1 MLRQRISV
9 LAIEDSKDDL
19 LLILEA
25 LRQGGIEPDFKHVT
39 DGAQLEVALLERE
52 WDVAISDHNL
62 PGFDSSRALQLV
74 QRHQPELP
82 FIIVSGVF
90 GDQAAIDAI
99 SSGASDVV
107 RKDML
112 AKLVPVLRRE
122 LRGRDK
128 RHALLTSCNSLE
140 QMAFFDPL
148 TGLPNNQGFL
158 RQLRTFVE
166 QPVTVSFGVVLLQ
179 LQRFQ
184 QLKRYLGLHA
194 CASLILEMAKRL
206 QAERG
211 QAQFLSRIAEDRFAL
226 ILPGVSGEQAMQD
239 WISDFL
245 ACLPSS
251 IASHGAI
258 QLLWQAGA
266 SLCRER
272 ESCETS
278 LIHRAEFALSRAN
291 HERRTHLVAGPAD
304 EDHDSDYGYL
314 DGALRQ
320 ALKREE
326 FSLHYQPQ
334 YHLGCGR
341 CVGAEAL
348 LRWKHPSRGYI
359 SPAEFVPVL
368 EDTGLIVPVGE
379 WVLSEACRQISVW
392 RRQGWDAARVSVNV
406 AMLQFEQ
413 PSLAESVRSILQET
427 GVPAAALELEIT
439 ESIAMT
445 DRDQVL
451 HALSELRGLGVSLA
465 IDDFGTGYCSLAY
478 LKYFPVDRLKIDQAF
493 VKGIDRDPRDGAIV
507 CAVISMARSFGLEV
521 MAEGVETA
529 AHVAFL
535 KEQGC
540 NHGQGFHLGRPV
552 PPELFDAWRS
562 TPSYGLAQPPA
573 SYPARTS
580 AGCATLGTDESG
592 ASQ

>member
-1 MLRQRISV
+1 MPRQRISV
-9 LAIEDSKDDL
+9 LAIEDNPDDL
-19 LLILEA
+19 LLTLEA
-25 LRQGGIEPDFKHVT
+25 LRQGGIEPDFRHVT
-39 DGAQLEVALLERE
+39 DDVQLEAALRERE

-62 PGFDSSRALQLV
+62 PGFDSRRALQLV

-112 AKLVPVLRRE
+112 ARLVPVLRRE

-128 RHALLTSCNSLE
+128 RHELLASCNSLE

-158 RQLRTFVE
+158 RQLRGLLE
-166 QPVTVSFGVVLLQ
+166 QPFTASFGVVLLQ

-194 CASLILEMAKRL
+194 CANLILQMAQRIQL
-206 QAERG
+206 ERG
-211 QAQFLSRIAEDRFAL
+211 RAQFLSRIAEDRFAL
-226 ILPGVSGEQAMQD
+226 ILPQVSGEDAMRA
-239 WISDFL
+239 WLSDFL
-245 ACLPSS
+245 AQLPSS
-251 IASHGAI
+251 TASHGAI
-258 QLLWQAGA
+258 QLSWHAGA
-266 SLCRER
+266 SLCSES
-272 ESCETS
+272 ESCETA
-278 LIHRAEFALSRAN
+278 LMHRAEFALSRAN
-291 HERRTHLVAGPAD
+291 HERRSHFVAGPCD
-304 EDHDSDYGYL
+304 KELDSDYGYL

-320 ALKREE
+320 ALRRDE

-334 YHLGCGR
+334 YDLRYGR

-348 LRWKHPSRGYI
+348 LRWKHPKRGYI
-359 SPAEFVPVL
+359 SPAEFIPVL

-379 WVLSEACRQISVW
+379 WVLRKACQQVAAW
-392 RRQGWDAARVSVNV
+392 RREGWEAARVSVNV

-413 PSLAESVRSILQET
+413 PSLAETVRSILREEK
-427 GVPAAALELEIT
+427 VPATALELEIT

-451 HALSELRGLGVSLA
+451 HALSELRGLGVGLA

-478 LKYFPVDRLKIDQAF
+478 LKYFPVDRLKIDQTF

-507 CAVISMARSFGLEV
+507 CAAISMARSFGLEV
-521 MAEGVETA
+521 IAEGVETA
-529 AHVAFL
+529 AHVTFL
-535 KEQGC
+535 REQGC

-552 PPELFDAWRS
+552 HPELFDAWRS
-562 TPSYGLAQPPA
+562 MPSKGGAHEFAP
-573 SYPARTS
+573 
-580 AGCATLGTDESG
+580 AGCAIAG
-592 ASQ
+592 AAGDGAGQ